1 MKIAIISVSEKGKK
15 LSEKLKSLLNN
26 DSTVILTDTY
36 YKNVKKTMPF
46 LFDKYDAVIAIMAS
60 GILIR
65 SIAPLI
71 NSKVSDPA
79 ILNIDEKGEHV
90 ISMLSGHLGG
100 ANHLTAKIA
109 DLINAKPVITTAT
122 DVNNKLGIDII
133 ASDLYLNIENPKS
146 IVVINKAILE
156 GKQIIIEIN
165 NNYLKKYLENNTL
178 EIDLLIKN
186 NDNLKPSEMIVKYE
200 NTTLKLTERT
210 FVAGIGCRRNKSSNE
225 IENALKKVL
234 NDLNIPLTRLNIL
247 SSAEIKKDEKGLIK
261 LADKLNIPIYFIEM
275 DKLKLFKSD
284 IVQSSQFV
292 KSKFGII
299 GVCEPSAMISA
310 GFDSELIYKKTAFDG
325 VTVSIAVSKKEK

>member
-15 LSEKLKSLLNN
+15 LSEKLRSLLNN
-26 DSTVILTDTY
+26 DSTVILADTY

-156 GKQIIIEIN
+156 GKEIIIEIN

-210 FVAGIGCRRNKSSNE
+210 LVAGIGCRRNKSSNE

-234 NDLNIPLTRLNIL
+234 NDLNIPLTRLNII

>member
-210 FVAGIGCRRNKSSNE
+210 LVAGIGCRRNKSSNE

>member
-156 GKQIIIEIN
+156 GKQITIEIN

-210 FVAGIGCRRNKSSNE
+210 LVAGIGCRRNKSSNE